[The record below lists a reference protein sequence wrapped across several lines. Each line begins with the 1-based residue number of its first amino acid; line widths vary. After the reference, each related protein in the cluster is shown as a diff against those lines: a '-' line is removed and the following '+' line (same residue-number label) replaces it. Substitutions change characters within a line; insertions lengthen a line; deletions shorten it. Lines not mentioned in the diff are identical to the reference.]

1 MATDATPARG
11 RPRSAVADQAI
22 FEATRRLLDEAGYHG
37 LTVEGVAAEA
47 GVAKTT
53 IYRRYANK
61 ALLVL
66 DAMDQ
71 SARDA
76 PVALPDTGTFRG
88 DLLAVALLVR
98 EEIAPSS
105 PSSVGAALL
114 GEASHDVVVAERLR
128 DFADFRFDQ
137 GRPVYERAE
146 GPRRAA
152 RRRRLARRRR
162 AARRLD
168 LPRLDRQ
175 PPRARRRDARAC
187 RRARGL
193 RPATSLMAIG
203 AWT

>member
-1 MATDATPARG
+1 M
-11 RPRSAVADQAI
+11 ADQAI
-22 FEATRRLLDEAGYHG
+22 FGATRQLLDEAGYHG

-66 DAMDQ
+66 DAMAQ

-88 DLLAVALLVR
+88 DLLVIAQLIR

-114 GEASHDVVVAERLR
+114 GDASQDDAVAERLR
-128 DFADFRFDQ
+128 DFADFRFEQ
-137 GRPVYERAE
+137 GRPVYERAIE
-146 GPRRAA
+146 RGELRADADWRVVAELLVGWIFHASIVSRRTPGDAVLEHAVELVVSGLEPR
-152 RRRRLARRRR
+152 
-162 AARRLD
+162 
-168 LPRLDRQ
+168 
-175 PPRARRRDARAC
+175 
-187 RRARGL
+187 
-193 RPATSLMAIG
+193 
-203 AWT
+203 

>member
-22 FEATRRLLDEAGYHG
+22 FAATRRLLDEAGYHG
-37 LTVEGVAAEA
+37 LTVEGVAAQA

-137 GRPVYERAE
+137 GRPVYERAKARNE
-146 GPRRAA
+146 LRADADWRIVAELLVGWIFHASIVSRRPPDDAVLQHAVELVVSGAQPR
-152 RRRRLARRRR
+152 
-162 AARRLD
+162 
-168 LPRLDRQ
+168 
-175 PPRARRRDARAC
+175 
-187 RRARGL
+187 
-193 RPATSLMAIG
+193 
-203 AWT
+203 

>member
-11 RPRSAVADQAI
+11 RPRSVEADQAI
-22 FEATRRLLDEAGYHG
+22 FAAARRLLDEAGYQG

-66 DAMDQ
+66 DAMMQ
-71 SARDA
+71 SAQDA

-88 DLLAVALLVR
+88 DLLVIAQLVR

-114 GEASHDVVVAERLR
+114 GEASHDVAVAERLR
-128 DFADFRFDQ
+128 EFADLRFEE
-137 GRPVYERAE
+137 GRPVYERA
-146 GPRRAA
+146 RARNELRA
-152 RRRRLARRRR
+152 DADWRVVAELLVGWIFHASVVSRRRPDDVTLEHAV
-162 AARRLD
+162 D
-168 LPRLDRQ
+168 LVVLGLEPR
-175 PPRARRRDARAC
+175 
-187 RRARGL
+187 
-193 RPATSLMAIG
+193 
-203 AWT
+203 

>member
-11 RPRSAVADQAI
+11 RPRSVEADRAI
-22 FEATRRLLDEAGYHG
+22 FAAARRLLDEAGYQG

-66 DAMDQ
+66 DAMMQ
-71 SARDA
+71 SAHDA

-88 DLLAVALLVR
+88 DLLAIAKLVR

-114 GEASHDVVVAERLR
+114 GEASHDAAVAERLR
-128 DFADFRFDQ
+128 EFADLRFEE
-137 GRPVYERAE
+137 GRPVYERAQARNE
-146 GPRRAA
+146 LRADA
-152 RRRRLARRRR
+152 DWRVVAELLVGWIFHASVVSRRRPDDVTLEHAV
-162 AARRLD
+162 D
-168 LPRLDRQ
+168 LVVLGLEPR
-175 PPRARRRDARAC
+175 
-187 RRARGL
+187 
-193 RPATSLMAIG
+193 
-203 AWT
+203 